1 MEFFGE
7 KKAMACLDEGGG
19 LWYNTHEKSIT
30 DKRSAQETTLQGYPR
45 SRHLPEWRFF
55 KFKREDGLWSVFA
68 ITIPHPHRTDEKSTA
83 KGLERPR
90 LWIFLWGDEGAVE
103 KILLS
108 RYATSILF
116 LGKGG
121 GMLVGKGGKG
131 MAFQKADDA
140 KCYVFDSSL
149 NASSSAITLSRRGKY
164 FSSIRWMASSRLES
178 SGLSLPNRT

>member
-1 MEFFGE
+1 MGRGCGFFYG
-7 KKAMACLDEGGG
+7 
-19 LWYNTHEKSIT
+19 
-30 DKRSAQETTLQGYPR
+30 
-45 SRHLPEWRFF
+45 
-55 KFKREDGLWSVFA
+55 V
-68 ITIPHPHRTDEKSTA
+68 
-83 KGLERPR
+83 
-90 LWIFLWGDEGAVE
+90 DEGAVE

-108 RYATSILF
+108 GYAASILF

-121 GMLVGKGGKG
+121 SMLIGKGGKG